1 MENKMSKQTRKKI
14 QHIMR
19 VHQNIST
26 IQTEDLRHISING
39 ISVFYTKVNFTKRYV
54 RFRRV
59 LQLAGE
65 VNVVHTVA
73 IVYYDEI
80 KSIHVNGMRC
90 IYE

>member
-1 MENKMSKQTRKKI
+1 MTKTTRKKI

-26 IQTEDLRHISING
+26 MRTENLRHIAING
-39 ISVFYTKVNFTKRYV
+39 ISIFYTKVDFTKRYV

-59 LQLAGE
+59 SQLAGE
-65 VNVVHTVA
+65 VDVAHTAA

-80 KSIHVNGMRC
+80 ESIHVNGMRC
-90 IYE
+90 IYD

>member
-1 MENKMSKQTRKKI
+1 MNTTTRKKI

-26 IQTEDLRHISING
+26 MHTENLHHIAING
-39 ISVFYTKVNFTKRYV
+39 ISIFYTEVNFTKRYV

-59 LQLAGE
+59 LQLAGD
-65 VNVVHTVA
+65 VDVVHTVA

-80 KSIHVNGMRC
+80 ESIHVNGMRC
-90 IYE
+90 IYD